1 MAAEV
6 PGRSVRWQVGSG
18 LAAAV
23 LLLTL
28 CGSANASGRVTG
40 TASVRV
46 TLHLASAGITWS
58 GRFRAVRPD
67 GAVVAHGRVID
78 QPREQ
83 NGADWIIR
91 RKLTTRA
98 GTLQFR
104 ISGPFHVP
112 KARLRWLIVGGTG
125 IYAALHGHG
134 VDIEHV
140 QSTTATAVMR
150 RVPIP

>member
-23 LLLTL
+23 LLLIL

-46 TLHLASAGITWS
+46 TLHLASGFRWS
-58 GRFRAVRPD
+58 GRFRTVRPD

-78 QPREQ
+78 QPRTQ
-83 NGADWIIR
+83 NGVDWSIR

-98 GTLQFR
+98 GTLQFQ
-104 ISGPFHVP
+104 ISGRAEEP

-125 IYAALHGHG
+125 AYAALQGHG
-134 VDIEHV
+134 VDIEQVHA
-140 QSTTATAVMR
+140 TTATAVMR
-150 RVPIP
+150 RVPTP

>member
-6 PGRSVRWQVGSG
+6 PGRSVGWQTCSG

-23 LLLTL
+23 LLLVL
-28 CGSANASGRVTG
+28 CGSASASGGVTR

-46 TLHLASAGITWS
+46 TLHSASPDRWS
-58 GRFRAVRPD
+58 GRFRAVLPD

-78 QPREQ
+78 RPRAQ
-83 NGADWIIR
+83 NGVDWSIR
-91 RKLTTRA
+91 RKLTTRS
-98 GTLQFR
+98 GTLLFQ
-104 ISGPFHVP
+104 ISGPGQEA

-125 IYAALHGHG
+125 AYAALQGHG
-134 VDIEHV
+134 IDIEHV
-140 QSTTATAVMR
+140 HATTATALMR

>member
-6 PGRSVRWQVGSG
+6 PGRCVGWQVRRG

-23 LLLTL
+23 LLLIL
-28 CGSANASGRVTG
+28 CGSASASGRVTG

-46 TLHLASAGITWS
+46 SLHLAPYALWS

-78 QPREQ
+78 QPRAQ
-83 NGADWIIR
+83 NGVDWSIR
-91 RKLTTRA
+91 RKLTTRV
-98 GTLQFR
+98 GTLQFQ
-104 ISGPFHVP
+104 ISGPGQER

-125 IYAALHGHG
+125 VYAALHGHG

-140 QSTTATAVMR
+140 HGTTATAVMH

>member
-23 LLLTL
+23 LLLIL
-28 CGSANASGRVTG
+28 CGSASASGRVTG

-46 TLHLASAGITWS
+46 TLHLASGFKWS

-67 GAVVAHGRVID
+67 GAVVAHGHVID
-78 QPREQ
+78 QPRTQ
-83 NGADWIIR
+83 NGVDWSIR

-98 GTLQFR
+98 GTLQFQL
-104 ISGPFHVP
+104 SGPGGER

-125 IYAALHGHG
+125 AYAALHGHG
-134 VDIEHV
+134 VDIEHI
-140 QSTTATAVMR
+140 QATTATAVMH

>member
-6 PGRSVRWQVGSG
+6 PGRSARWQVRSG

-23 LLLTL
+23 LLLIL
-28 CGSANASGRVTG
+28 CGSANASGRVAS

-46 TLHLASAGITWS
+46 SLRLTPPGFWS

-78 QPREQ
+78 QPRTQ
-83 NGADWIIR
+83 NGVDWSSR

-98 GTLQFR
+98 GTLQFQ
-104 ISGPFHVP
+104 ISGPAHEP
-112 KARLRWLIVGGTG
+112 TTRLRWLIVGGTG
-125 IYAALHGHG
+125 AYAALHGHG

-140 QSTTATAVMR
+140 HATTATAVMHP
-150 RVPIP
+150 VPIP